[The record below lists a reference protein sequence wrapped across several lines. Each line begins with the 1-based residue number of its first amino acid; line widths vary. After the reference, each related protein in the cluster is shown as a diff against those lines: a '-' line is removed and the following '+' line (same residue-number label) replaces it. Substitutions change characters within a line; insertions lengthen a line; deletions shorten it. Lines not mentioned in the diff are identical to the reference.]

1 MSLPPGAGKVAFP
14 WEIDFPLSGG
24 HGGGSEGPV
33 PIVSQVTLIHNSQYV
48 TVLYFGVAFPEPHH
62 YLNLPDASH
71 PLLDKTQSDHKALVW
86 SGSCLI
92 LASWLFFLHWAVCPQ
107 IIWTTVVLY
116 VYHVTWYISVYP
128 GDTIFLRLACLTR
141 IIHKVWVAIFPLGIL
156 PLCLCAPFFKTAC
169 VGIQKCLLTWTCLD
183 IFT

>member
-48 TVLYFGVAFPEPHH
+48 TVVYFGVACPEPHH
-62 YLNLPDASH
+62 YLKLPDAPH

-86 SGSCLI
+86 SGSCWI
-92 LASWLFFLHWAVCPQ
+92 LAS
-107 IIWTTVVLY
+107 
-116 VYHVTWYISVYP
+116 
-128 GDTIFLRLACLTR
+128 
-141 IIHKVWVAIFPLGIL
+141 
-156 PLCLCAPFFKTAC
+156 
-169 VGIQKCLLTWTCLD
+169 
-183 IFT
+183 